1 MDLMRKRRILF
12 LVTGGLYHSSTRFR
26 VYQYLPYLEQ
36 SGKFEVVD
44 VVPVNTH
51 QRLGKIG
58 HSLRRIWQ
66 QSRDSD
72 VVFVQKLRLPPPL
85 LRAITRGKRL
95 IYDFDDAI
103 HLPPPR
109 WPANKSYQTRRK
121 LADAT
126 IRNADHVIAGNTFLA
141 QYAQALNPTVT
152 VVPTVADTGLLS
164 VDPKH
169 YIRWSFRRQV
179 FAPAESSLQRTST
192 LIVGW
197 IGGSGSLRFLDS
209 LVPVLRTLQ
218 REHHFE
224 LRVVS
229 DEPWEKDGLMIA
241 NKPWSL
247 ETEVADVQGFD
258 IGIMPLDADN
268 PFVLGKCGFKLIE
281 YMACGKPTVATAV
294 GVNTSIVD
302 HGVDGFLAQSQADW
316 SNSLRLLLE
325 DAELRSRIGQAARK
339 KIEERYSIAS
349 VLPKLTIILSSV

>member
-1 MDLMRKRRILF
+1 
-12 LVTGGLYHSSTRFR
+12 
-26 VYQYLPYLEQ
+26 
-36 SGKFEVVD
+36 
-44 VVPVNTH
+44 
-51 QRLGKIG
+51 
-58 HSLRRIWQ
+58 
-66 QSRDSD
+66 
-72 VVFVQKLRLPPPL
+72 
-85 LRAITRGKRL
+85 
-95 IYDFDDAI
+95 
-103 HLPPPR
+103 
-109 WPANKSYQTRRK
+109 
-121 LADAT
+121 
-126 IRNADHVIAGNTFLA
+126 
-141 QYAQALNPTVT
+141 
-152 VVPTVADTGLLS
+152 
-164 VDPKH
+164 
-169 YIRWSFRRQV
+169 
-179 FAPAESSLQRTST
+179 
-192 LIVGW
+192 
-197 IGGSGSLRFLDS
+197 
-209 LVPVLRTLQ
+209 LRTLQ